1 MSYTQLTQEKRYQI
15 EAFRKAGWTR
25 SAIALELDVNKS
37 TISRELKRNC
47 GQRGYRPLQAHR
59 KAQERQHERASRP
72 RISAATWQFV
82 EAKLQEQWSP
92 EQITGRLRRQPGQPS
107 QPSQPGRVSHESI
120 YQHVYADK
128 AAGGSL
134 HTHLRSQKKRRKRYG
149 GGRSRRGQIPDRVCI
164 SQRPAVVEKRERI
177 GDWEGDTIIGKGQQ
191 QAIVSLV
198 ERRSRYTLLQ
208 KVPRKS
214 ARAVTAA
221 VIQQMRPLAE
231 QVKTVTFDNGQEFAA
246 HGAVSAA
253 VSAQIYFAHP
263 YSSWERGLNE
273 NTNGLVRQYCPK
285 KSDFAPLSQQ
295 NIQHI
300 ADRLNHRPRKILD
313 YRTPYEVFY
322 GL

>member
-1 MSYTQLTQEKRYQI
+1 M
-15 EAFRKAGWTR
+15 
-25 SAIALELDVNKS
+25 
-37 TISRELKRNC
+37 
-47 GQRGYRPLQAHR
+47 
-59 KAQERQHERASRP
+59 
-72 RISAATWQFV
+72 
-82 EAKLQEQWSP
+82 
-92 EQITGRLRRQPGQPS
+92 
-107 QPSQPGRVSHESI
+107 
-120 YQHVYADK
+120 
-128 AAGGSL
+128 
-134 HTHLRSQKKRRKRYG
+134 
-149 GGRSRRGQIPDRVCI
+149 
-164 SQRPAVVEKRERI
+164 VEKRERI

-208 KVPRKS
+208 KVQRKS

-231 QVKTVTFDNGQEFAA
+231 QVKTVTFDNGKEFAA
-246 HGAVSAA
+246 HGEVSAA